1 MAGNLR
7 AAQKESTRRLFLTTA
22 LRLFTEKGYAATTI
36 DDIVE
41 AAGTARV
48 TFYAHFPSRSDLM
61 RSLVEELN
69 SFRFDPADA
78 PGERSHRR
86 SLITVIAEGDAEAL
100 AGWLRMIASRW
111 DAIGP
116 YLKAAHDA
124 AIVDSELGTAVNVW
138 LEEGR
143 ADVVEGLGLAGRF
156 DEPVRR
162 VRADLVMTLL
172 DHVARNWTDARW
184 ESDRETALQVL
195 IESWVSL
202 LGVPPGPARD

>member
-61 RSLVEELN
+61 RTLVDELN
-69 SFRFDPADA
+69 SFRFDPADT

-86 SLITVIAEGDAEAL
+86 SLITVVSEGDAEAM

-111 DAIGP
+111 DDIGP

-124 AIVDSELGTAVNVW
+124 AIVDSELGTAVGVW
-138 LEEGR
+138 LDEGR
-143 ADVVEGLGLAGRF
+143 SDVVEGLGLAGRF
-156 DEPVRR
+156 DAATRR
-162 VRADLVMTLL
+162 ARADLALALL

-184 ESDRETALQVL
+184 DTDREHALQVL
-195 IESWVSL
+195 IETWVSL
-202 LGVPPGPARD
+202 LGIPQGPAQD